1 MYKFLHRI
9 QTNNRSKH
17 MAPPVLLFKVC
28 LASQLDEIPVDDF
41 ASNEGDGSPQL
52 PGSVKKG
59 RKGRVFL
66 PEASGFRLFTPQ
78 VQARKQLEDLQM
90 EEDRKRALAT
100 MASAQ
105 SKS

>member
-1 MYKFLHRI
+1 MYNLLHRL

-41 ASNEGDGSPQL
+41 ASIEVDGSPQL

-78 VQARKQLEDLQM
+78 EQARKQLEDLQM